1 MGGIEVPDLSC
12 VVNQFLSMNTISNC
26 QGSCCPRKKLCFD
39 LAYRNLRLKVF
50 ACNIREFI

>member
-12 VVNQFLSMNTISNC
+12 VVNQFLSMNTISNF
-26 QGSCCPRKKLCFD
+26 QGSCCPRMKLCFD

-50 ACNIREFI
+50 VCNIREFI